1 MTAWSIYWPFTIILY
16 QNTVRPNR
24 LRFSDTSGISKLF
37 VFHRKLMYKFLLF
50 RHSLIISN
58 TPRLFN
64 ILCNVL
70 IICLVQLITITLALI
85 SQVCRKMINMK
96 PQEWNDAENLRI
108 NSIDAFDHEFLSHT
122 PTIHMWKADVESQL
136 MLAQYFFGLPIL
148 IKSFLFLL
156 F

>member
-1 MTAWSIYWPFTIILY
+1 MVFPNFFGTIITLNNILEY
-16 QNTVRPNR
+16 
-24 LRFSDTSGISKLF
+24 FA
-37 VFHRKLMYKFLLF
+37 FHRKLMYKFLLL

-70 IICLVQLITITLALI
+70 IICLVQLITITLVLI
-85 SQVCRKMINMK
+85 SQVCRKMINTK
-96 PQEWNDAENLRI
+96 PQEWKDAENLKI
-108 NSIDAFDHEFLSHT
+108 NSIDAFDHEFLGHT
-122 PTIHMWKADVESQL
+122 PTIHMWKADVESQH

-148 IKSFLFLL
+148 IKSFLWFL

>member
-1 MTAWSIYWPFTIILY
+1 MRIYRCNVEHFY
-16 QNTVRPNR
+16 
-24 LRFSDTSGISKLF
+24 FHF
-37 VFHRKLMYKFLLF
+37 VVIFHRKLMYKFLPQW
-50 RHSLIISN
+50 HSFIISN

-96 PQEWNDAENLRI
+96 PQEWNDAENLKI
-108 NSIDAFDHEFLSHT
+108 NSIDAFDHEFLGHT

-136 MLAQYFFGLPIL
+136 MLVQYFFGLPIL
-148 IKSFLFLL
+148 IKSFLWFL